1 MPVNT
6 GSKNHVNSVE
16 CMYDSYRGDLI
27 TSNIQCKRSHNSQD
41 VISLKD

>member
-16 CMYDSYRGDLI
+16 CMYDSCRDDLI
-27 TSNIQCKRSHNSQD
+27 ISNMQCKRSHNSQD
-41 VISLKD
+41 MISLED